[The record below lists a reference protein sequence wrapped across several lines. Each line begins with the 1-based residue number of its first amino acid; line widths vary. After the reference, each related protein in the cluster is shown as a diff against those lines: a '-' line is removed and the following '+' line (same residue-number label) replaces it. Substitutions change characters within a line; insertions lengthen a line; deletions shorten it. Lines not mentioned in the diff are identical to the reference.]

1 MKKSILKYFKAFTL
15 VGIMAS
21 FIAFTSCGSDDGGEP
36 AATESVWE
44 LIENTDNLSLLEGEL
59 SVFTS
64 LVATLDDPDAD
75 LTVFAPT
82 DAALTVLLGTLGL
95 EDFTTVNPDIAEAV
109 LAYHVVATARIA
121 SGDVVE
127 GETFTTAQGEV
138 ITVGAGGVLESGA
151 TSAASISNADIQATN
166 GVVHLIDVVL
176 VPPTIGAQIVA
187 TLGTVAQPVLLGA
200 DFTTLAAAITKAD
213 SDNVEGGDD
222 EGEETL
228 LSILSDRTLTG
239 ENQITVFAPTNATFA
254 AADPAITVD
263 TYDAATWESI
273 IKHHIVQGQGDDTD
287 DNTLT
292 LDPEDLV
299 TCAEFT
305 TLLGL
310 QLEIFNNTEVVEADN
325 GLGIYIDSNGDVDC
339 TLSDMGASLTNLDA
353 EVVLPDADGGSANGR
368 VHVIAGVL
376 APPTPQ

>member
-1 MKKSILKYFKAFTL
+1 MKKSILKYLKAFTL

-21 FIAFTSCGSDDGGEP
+21 FIAITSCGSDDGDEP
-36 AATESVWE
+36 AATETVWE
-44 LIENTDNLSLLEGEL
+44 LIENTANLSLLEAEL
-59 SVFTS
+59 SVFAN
-64 LVATLDDPDAD
+64 LVATLNSDGD

-82 DAALTVLLGTLGL
+82 DAALTTLLGTLGL

-109 LAYHVVATARIA
+109 LAYHVVATSRIA
-121 SGDVVE
+121 AGDVVE

-151 TSAASISNADIQATN
+151 TTAASISTADIQATN
-166 GVVHLIDVVL
+166 GVIHLIDVVL

-213 SDNVEGGDD
+213 SDNVAGGAD

-239 ENQITVFAPTNATFA
+239 ADQITVFAPTNATFA

-263 TYDAATWESI
+263 TYDAATWEAI
-273 IKHHIVQGQGDDTD
+273 LKHHIVQGQGDDTD

-292 LDPEDLV
+292 LDPGDLV
-299 TCAEFT
+299 TCASFT

-310 QLEIFNNTEVVEADN
+310 ELEFFNDTDVVPANNGVGIF
-325 GLGIYIDSNGDVDC
+325 IDSNGDVDC
-339 TLSDMGASLTNLDA
+339 TLSDSGASLTNLDA
-353 EVVLPDADGGSANGR
+353 EVALADADGGSANGR

-376 APPTPQ
+376 APPQ